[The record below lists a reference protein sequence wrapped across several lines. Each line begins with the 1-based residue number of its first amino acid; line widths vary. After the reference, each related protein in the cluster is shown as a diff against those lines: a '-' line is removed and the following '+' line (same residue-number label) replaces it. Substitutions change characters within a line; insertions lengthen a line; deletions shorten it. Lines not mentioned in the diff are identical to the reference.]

1 MLRLAVLILLIM
13 LIYAGLYS
21 VISIIKPEVI
31 VGSTIKGAVSKTLDE
46 AQYDGYLKAFLAL
59 CRSAGIFGL
68 AATISGLFILF
79 TGFRKAYKWAWF
91 ALLIGG
97 GIAWLGGLIL
107 AIFISDFLN
116 TFIRLVGT
124 GISILGLFLPF
135 KVFFGKKQKET
146 ETTA

>member
-1 MLRLAVLILLIM
+1 MLRLAVLILLVM

-31 VGSTIKGAVSKTLDE
+31 VGSTVKGAVSKSLED
-46 AQYDGYLKAFLAL
+46 AQRDGYLNAFLAL
-59 CRSAGIFGL
+59 CRGAGIFGL
-68 AATISGLFILF
+68 AATISGIFILL
-79 TGFRKAYKWAWF
+79 TGFRKARKWAWF
-91 ALLIGG
+91 AFLIGG

-116 TFIRLVGT
+116 TFIRLIGT
-124 GISILGLFLPF
+124 GISVLGLFLPF
-135 KVFFGKKQKET
+135 KAFFGKKQKET

>member
-1 MLRLAVLILLIM
+1 MLKLAVLILLIM

-59 CRSAGIFGL
+59 CRDAGIFGL

-91 ALLIGG
+91 AFLIGG

-116 TFIRLVGT
+116 TLIRLVGT
-124 GISILGLFLPF
+124 GLSVLGLFLPVQ
-135 KVFFGKKQKET
+135 VFFGKKQEET
-146 ETTA
+146 ETTV